1 LETHLKITQI
11 DAQAFKNALIAAANA
26 LVEKRDTINSL
37 NVFPVPDGDTG
48 TNMSLTLMAAAKE
61 ARSVISQN
69 VSDVAKAAS
78 SGALRGARGN
88 SGVILSQLFRGF
100 SRGLSSA
107 AAVATIA
114 AEDLSRAFAGSTQA
128 AYSAV
133 MKPREGTIL
142 TISRAISERAASFRK
157 SDNPDRD
164 DVVKLL
170 DAVLEHGRKVL
181 PQTTN
186 MLPELKAA
194 GVVDAGGEGLLT
206 IWEAVR
212 ESLFKSGEIELI
224 EEMGASTAAAAST
237 HIREVDIQFTYC
249 TEFFINVDPARV
261 KPNLETSMMSYLEKH
276 GDSIVVV
283 RDEGLVKVHTHTNHP
298 GNVLEYALTLGS
310 LSSVKIDNMREQNH
324 EMASFIPQPSGNTL
338 SSNTLASQAVVP
350 LTGDIGFIAVSSG
363 GGFAEIFTKLG
374 VTHIIEGGQTMN
386 PSTDDI
392 LKAAESIPAP
402 DIFVLPNNKNIIL
415 AARQAAEMI
424 NGKTLH
430 VLNTKSVPQ
439 GIAAMVS
446 FVPGVSAADNFSQM
460 TDAAKSVTTGQVTYA
475 VRDTELD
482 GRTISEGDILGLV
495 ENEIVASSKTVADCA
510 AQVLA
515 MLAVDEPGLISIYA
529 GADVLET
536 DSGALL
542 QDFQT
547 NFPDI
552 EIEFH
557 NGGQPLYYYV
567 FSAE

>member
-1 LETHLKITQI
+1 METHLKITQI